1 MTRAPRGRA
10 AGRTWLAL
18 GLAVALPLATR
29 SARAAEG
36 EITSDTTA
44 QFYDVRSPS
53 GQNTLLRRR
62 VTSTLGVTVY
72 DLLPRPKE
80 AGQGLL
86 PDLVFRARLR
96 YDADYGA
103 YGVEA
108 DPNAPDY
115 MTPGFSRGPVD
126 LMYAYVEGRRFLK
139 GLLGF
144 KLGRQYAVDGLGWW
158 AFDGGLVRL
167 TTPAWFAVEAYG
179 GLEVRGGLPLSGPA
193 GRWERDGVWRG
204 DRDGFQANAYPSFQ
218 QANVAPAVGAAI
230 ESAGVSWL
238 HGRLSYRRVWNT
250 GESMLT
256 QYDSGRS
263 TPLVYDGTRISQ
275 ERLGWTVLAD
285 WDKVGSINGGLVY
298 DLYSAFFS
306 SIYASVEARPTSRLT
321 IGADYDYFRP
331 TFDADSIWNFLG
343 AQPMNDVTLRARVEP
358 STRLSIGGGG
368 HFRVFSAATDPA
380 PVVTSP
386 VAGTALPGGGASF
399 AGGANL
405 ALRYV
410 RWNSA
415 VSFRALA
422 DFGDAGDRWG
432 GDVMG
437 ERKLGPLVLRAR
449 LGFWHWLDKL
459 RPDRTADSLGAV
471 LGVGYRFFHG
481 SEIGTEIEGDANRL
495 VGARFRWLAYL
506 SLVVAK

>member
-1 MTRAPRGRA
+1 VTRASSARA
-10 AGRTWLAL
+10 LFAL
-18 GLAVALPLATR
+18 GVALGGVLACERT
-29 SARAAEG
+29 ARAAEG
-36 EITSDTTA
+36 EITADTTA

-53 GQNTLLRRR
+53 GQNVLLRRR

-80 AGQGLL
+80 AGQELL
-86 PDLVFRARLR
+86 PDLTFRARLR

-103 YGVEA
+103 FGSEA
-108 DPNAPDY
+108 DPNAVDSY
-115 MTPGFSRGPVD
+115 TPGFSRGPVD

-144 KLGRQYAVDGLGWW
+144 KLGRQYAVDSLGWW

-167 TTPAWFAVEAYG
+167 TTPAYFAVEAYG

-204 DRDGFQANAYPSFQ
+204 DRDGFQQNAYPSFQ
-218 QANVAPAVGAAI
+218 QAAIAPAVGAAI

-250 GESMLT
+250 GESTLT
-256 QYDSGRS
+256 QFDSGVR

-275 ERLGWTVLAD
+275 ERLGWSVMAD
-285 WDKVGSINGGLVY
+285 WDKVGSLSGGLVY

-306 SIYASVEARPTSRLT
+306 SVYASAEVRPTKRLT
-321 IGADYDYFRP
+321 LGADYDYFRP

-358 STRLSIGGGG
+358 TPRLSVGGGG
-368 HFRVFSAATDPA
+368 HFRVFSADGTPA
-380 PVVTSP
+380 PTVSSP
-386 VAGTALPGGGASF
+386 IAGTPLPGSGASF
-399 AGGANL
+399 AGGANVS
-405 ALRYV
+405 LRYA
-410 RWNSA
+410 RWSSA
-415 VSFRALA
+415 VSVRALA

-432 GDVMG
+432 ADVMG
-437 ERKLGPLVLRAR
+437 ERSLGRVVLRAR
-449 LGFWHWLDKL
+449 LGFWHWSDAL
-459 RPDRTADSLGAV
+459 RPERSADSIGTV
-471 LGVGYRFFHG
+471 LGIAYRFFHG
-481 SEIGTEIEGDANRL
+481 SEIGSEIEGDANRL

-506 SLVVAK
+506 SLVVAR